1 MEHELE
7 KSLAQIQTKLDAV
20 TEKVVKIPAAE
31 VVTAQHQ
38 ECLQNQRK
46 ILQLVEAGG
55 PGLGM
60 PLPPAH
66 SKSWEDDDRSPSPP
80 KRKSRSPGR
89 SDPRIP
95 SFYMNLNQNNNGRTD
110 SRNFSELIKENEK
123 LMSENNVL
131 LKKVSD
137 MQIEIEN
144 HEKEKEDL
152 KIEVEATRSVNA
164 RRSNPD
170 QMIEQV
176 LNKLGSIGV
185 NQTLLVNGNSEVKKR
200 VLQLSGEVSEVKI
213 GVLAVTT
220 DVNKTRREIIQY
232 VADNEEECPCKKRKT
247 DEGL

>member
-1 MEHELE
+1 
-7 KSLAQIQTKLDAV
+7 
-20 TEKVVKIPAAE
+20 
-31 VVTAQHQ
+31 
-38 ECLQNQRK
+38 
-46 ILQLVEAGG
+46 
-55 PGLGM
+55 
-60 PLPPAH
+60 
-66 SKSWEDDDRSPSPP
+66 
-80 KRKSRSPGR
+80 
-89 SDPRIP
+89 
-95 SFYMNLNQNNNGRTD
+95 
-110 SRNFSELIKENEK
+110 
-123 LMSENNVL
+123 MSENNVL

-144 HEKEKEDL
+144 REKEKEDL
-152 KIEVEATRSVNA
+152 KIEVEATRSVIA
-164 RRSNPD
+164 RRANPD

-185 NQTLLVNGNSEVKKR
+185 NQTLLVNGNSEVKNR